1 MPTSRTALIVAL
13 SAVAL
18 PGVARADVLSG
29 TVTARV
35 RPGVTAATAV
45 VYAEPLEGSAPLRPA
60 PPAAIEQRDKT
71 FTPRV
76 LAVPVGTTVRF
87 PNSDGIF
94 HNVFSLSQGNA
105 FDLGLYRAGASKSRT
120 LTTPGVVRVFCNI
133 HPQMTAVVVAVPTPW
148 VTVAGTGGTF
158 RLELPPGRYRV
169 TALSE
174 RAEAVTAEVAV
185 AGATAAPAL
194 TLDERAFTAVSAQQQ
209 VRQAVPARS
218 LQAALTARSRRI
230 PAQPGRA
237 GVAGQTRI
245 LNARTGSLN
254 PFTVSGG
261 AGSAATRPRT
271 AS

>member
-1 MPTSRTALIVAL
+1 MSPSRTVLIFTL
-13 SAVAL
+13 HAVTL
-18 PGVARADVLSG
+18 PLLAHADVLSG

-35 RPGVTAATAV
+35 RPGVAAATAV
-45 VYAEPLEGSAPLRPA
+45 VYAEPLEGSAPPRPA

-87 PNSDGIF
+87 PNSDAIF
-94 HNVFSLSQGNA
+94 HNVFSLSQGNV

-120 LTTPGVVRVFCNI
+120 LTTPGVVRLFCNI

-148 VTVAGTGGTF
+148 VTVAGAGGAF

-185 AGATAAPAL
+185 AGATTAPAL
-194 TLDERAFTAVSAQQQ
+194 TLDERAFTAVPHNNKFGKPYPPEAYK
-209 VRQAVPARS
+209 
-218 LQAALTARSRRI
+218 
-230 PAQPGRA
+230 QP
-237 GVAGQTRI
+237 
-245 LNARTGSLN
+245 
-254 PFTVSGG
+254 
-261 AGSAATRPRT
+261 
-271 AS
+271 